1 MVVNLPNAP
10 DTVQLSELQL
20 EHARMLLEQAG
31 SSVGDDALDA
41 TQVVQRIIDGLCELS
56 LRDPLTGLANR
67 RQFNAVIEREIDRVA
82 RSGESALLMLLDLDH
97 FKQVNDVYGH
107 PAGDLVL
114 QTVAL
119 RLMQA
124 VRPMDSVAR
133 IGGEE
138 FAVILPNC
146 QAAFGRL
153 VAERIRRTVEGDS
166 ITVAPGVQVKVTVSL
181 GGAFAP
187 QWIRSTAALWVER
200 ADRQLYKA
208 KLDGRNRVNMEELL
222 LSSVSAEE
230 KDLLFGALS
239 AELADVLLG
248 SDTDGVRQ

>member
-1 MVVNLPNAP
+1 MNLPKAQ
-10 DTVQLSELQL
+10 DTVQLSELRL
-20 EHARMLLEQAG
+20 DHARMLLEQAG
-31 SSVGDDALDA
+31 SSLGEDALDA
-41 TQVVQRIIDGLCELS
+41 AQVVQNIVDGLCELS

-107 PAGDLVL
+107 SAGDLVL

-153 VAERIRRTVEGDS
+153 VAERIRRMVEGDS

-230 KDLLFGALS
+230 KDLLFGTLS

-248 SDTDGVRQ
+248 PAADGVRQ

>member
-1 MVVNLPNAP
+1 VNLPKAQ
-10 DTVQLSELQL
+10 DTVQLSELRL
-20 EHARMLLEQAG
+20 DHARMLLEQAG
-31 SSVGDDALDA
+31 SSLGEDALDA
-41 TQVVQRIIDGLCELS
+41 AQVVQNIVDGLCELS

-107 PAGDLVL
+107 SAGDLVL

-153 VAERIRRTVEGDS
+153 VAERIRRMVEGDS

-230 KDLLFGALS
+230 KDLLFGTLS

-248 SDTDGVRQ
+248 PAADGVRQ

>member
-1 MVVNLPNAP
+1 MNLPNAQ

-20 EHARMLLEQAG
+20 DHARMLLEQAG
-31 SSVGDDALDA
+31 SSVGEDALDA
-41 TQVVQRIIDGLCELS
+41 TRALQSIVDGLCELS

-107 PAGDLVL
+107 SAGDLVL

-230 KDLLFGALS
+230 KDLLFGTLS

-248 SDTDGVRQ
+248 PAADGVRQ

>member
-1 MVVNLPNAP
+1 MNPPNAS

-20 EHARMLLEQAG
+20 DQARMLLEQAG
-31 SSVGDDALDA
+31 SSVGEDALGA
-41 TQVVQRIIDGLCELS
+41 TQRLQTILDGLCELS

-67 RQFNAVIEREIDRVA
+67 RHFNSVIEREIDRVA

-107 PAGDLVL
+107 SAGDLVL

-166 ITVAPGVQVKVTVSL
+166 ITVAPGVQVKVTISL

-200 ADRQLYKA
+200 ADRQLYRA
-208 KLDGRNRVNMEELL
+208 KSDGRNRVNMEELL

-239 AELADVLLG
+239 AELADALLG
-248 SDTDGVRQ
+248 PAADGVPQ